1 MNQGKR
7 RLNQSLRFVRAAP
20 LNLRD
25 CATSDASLS
34 SSHRGCVAAPVH
46 SGVGR
51 YLRRVYDD
59 VAHQRA
65 IEKCLMARKRLN
77 FAENGMARTE

>member
-25 CATSDASLS
+25 CATSNPSLS
-34 SSHRGCVAAPVH
+34 SPPWMRGAPHLPVTSLFARKLERADIGVVVAENP
-46 SGVGR
+46 
-51 YLRRVYDD
+51 
-59 VAHQRA
+59 
-65 IEKCLMARKRLN
+65 EKCSAN
-77 FAENGMARTE
+77 AA